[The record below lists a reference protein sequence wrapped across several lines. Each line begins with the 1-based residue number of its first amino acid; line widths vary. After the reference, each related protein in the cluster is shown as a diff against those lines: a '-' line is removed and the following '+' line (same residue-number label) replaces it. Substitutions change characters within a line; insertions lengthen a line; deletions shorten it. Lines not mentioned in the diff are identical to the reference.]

1 MCSMRA
7 AIPVPINRG
16 EMLAVSPVVAEA
28 FNEIYL
34 RIYYTPTTWKDVE
47 KLNAFLDDNKSFF

>member
-1 MCSMRA
+1 MRA

-34 RIYYTPTTWKDVE
+34 RIYVSTPATWKDVE
-47 KLNAFLDDNKSFF
+47 KLNAFLDDNKSFS